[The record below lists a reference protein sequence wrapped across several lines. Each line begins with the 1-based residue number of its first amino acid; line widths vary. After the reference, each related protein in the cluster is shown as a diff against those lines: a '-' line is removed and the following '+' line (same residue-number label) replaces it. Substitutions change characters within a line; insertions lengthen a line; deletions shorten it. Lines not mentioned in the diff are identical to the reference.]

1 MKIEDILNKADELEQ
16 RANELKTLNEEKR
29 SAKKESEKR
38 DKSFYGRN
46 FKDMADN
53 KETRSIAQR
62 FIEERASEGLKINS
76 TGMDYYGE
84 LVEKFRI
91 SKPLTGKASF
101 LRGAYTGFQIPLIT
115 ARPAVNASATEGD
128 TNLTIDNQMSISKKT
143 INPQLYYSILGI
155 TYQTEKFSMISDDSI
170 MDAFA
175 ESFGETIEYALQ
187 SRNAG
192 ATYPICGI
200 MSADASVCAAGNAIT
215 ASAAG
220 TVSWEDMYSLAD
232 NAKGKIGN
240 WTIVVPASVM
250 SKLLSSSTADYN
262 FCKEE
267 YLRNGKI
274 RGLDVVE
281 IATDADYAEGKV
293 IATLIDLT
301 KNLKVCV
308 AADDVILR
316 EVYDK
321 NSLNKYLQ
329 GAMGLAASVVLPNEV
344 WQLVGKKAGS

>member
-1 MKIEDILNKADELEQ
+1 MNIEDIIAKLDVIEE
-16 RANELKTLNEEKR
+16 RANSIKALKEEKR
-29 SAKKESEKR
+29 SAKELSEKR
-38 DKSFYGRN
+38 ELTFYKGN
-46 FKDMADN
+46 FKMEGN

-76 TGMDYYGE
+76 TGMDYYGS

-91 SKPLTGKASF
+91 SKPLTSRASF

-128 TNLTIDNQMSISKKT
+128 TNLTVDNQMSISKKT

-155 TYQTEKFSMISDDSI
+155 TYQTDKFSMVTDAEIE
-170 MDAFA
+170 DAFA

-192 ATYPICGI
+192 ASYPICGI
-200 MSADASVCAAGNAIT
+200 MSADASVCASGNAVT
-215 ASAAG
+215 AAAAG
-220 TVSWEDMYSLAD
+220 TVSWEDLYALAD
-232 NAKGKIGN
+232 NAKGKIGK
-240 WTIVVPASVM
+240 WTIVVPAGVM
-250 SKLLSSSTADYN
+250 SKLLSTSTADYN

-267 YLRNGKI
+267 YIRQGTVRNI
-274 RGLDVVE
+274 EVVE
-281 IATDADYAEGKV
+281 IATAADYAEGKV

-344 WQLVGKKAGS
+344 WQLVGKSAT